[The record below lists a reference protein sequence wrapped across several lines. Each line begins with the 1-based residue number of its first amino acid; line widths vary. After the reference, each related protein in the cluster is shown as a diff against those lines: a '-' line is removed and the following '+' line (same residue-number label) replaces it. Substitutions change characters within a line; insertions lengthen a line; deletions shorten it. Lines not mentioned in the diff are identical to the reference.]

1 MTHVNAQPFRPHEID
16 RHPDGARIEA
26 TFAERLG
33 LDDDQ
38 DLQEKLRDSDARVED
53 LEDAARILRDALQA
67 LLDGAE
73 NGAITPA
80 LITKGR
86 DALADTE
93 EV

>member
-33 LDDDQ
+33 LDDDP
-38 DLQEKLRDSDARVED
+38 DLQEKLRDSEARIED
-53 LEDAARILRDALQA
+53 LEDVNRILRDALQV

-80 LITKGR
+80 LITGAR
-86 DALADTE
+86 DALAETE
-93 EV
+93 EG